1 MADIVTFQKKLGDME
16 MLASINGKK
25 LTSEAVRLFFKDED
39 LNEDQLKMI
48 CDYLKSRGIRMDH
61 EKVST
66 TEPDTAKNNLPKE
79 LVELTFEEREYLA
92 EYEDSIRDLQEDEE
106 IVQELFSRLLQ
117 GDEEAKERLTAYY
130 LPEVVKAAK
139 ELHTMPVF
147 IGDMIQEGNIS
158 LMAALKSCSVI
169 EQAHE
174 YVCRQIRQGIL
185 ELLKSQQQQKQSDE
199 FLVERVQTLEKAVKE
214 LTDEIGEKFSIE
226 ELSAFLDMEA
236 EEIRSILKL
245 TGDDQ

>member
-1 MADIVTFQKKLGDME
+1 MADIVTFQKKLEDME

-25 LTSEAVRLFFKDED
+25 MTGEAVRLFFKDED
-39 LNEDQLKMI
+39 LNEQQLKMI
-48 CDYLKSRGIRMDH
+48 CDYLKSKGIRIDQ
-61 EKVST
+61 EGESVERSET
-66 TEPDTAKNNLPKE
+66 VEACLPQEP
-79 LVELTFEEREYLA
+79 VELTFEEKEYLA
-92 EYEDSIRDLQEDEE
+92 EYEESIKNLKEDEQ
-106 IVQELFSRLLQ
+106 IRQELFSRLLQ
-117 GDEEAKERLTAYY
+117 GDETARERLTAYY

-147 IGDMIQEGNIS
+147 IGDMIQEGNIF

-169 EQAHE
+169 DQAHE
-174 YVCRQIRQGIL
+174 YVCHQIRQGIV
-185 ELLKSQQQQKQSDE
+185 EMLKNQHQQRQEDQ

-226 ELSAFLDMEA
+226 ELSAFLDMEV